1 MTLREYTDGDFHI
14 LLDGVRNHPNDGG
27 HNTSSLQHMYH
38 MLRDKGVDPSSKAAD
53 RAMCRIM
60 EGAVQYTVHDRNGK
74 FMAGPLKMMDVHP
87 FLRSVAPALLDKAGS
102 VGEDMDVY
110 RAFSRRLFTVET
122 VKPPY
127 LVLLPQIDMGQ
138 ASCLTAVQFVS
149 RADAFDHAAE
159 VAVELLMK
167 GLQPKD
173 PTEAGAWADA
183 RSALK
188 ATVLDELNLSG

>member
-1 MTLREYTDGDFHI
+1 M
-14 LLDGVRNHPNDGG
+14 
-27 HNTSSLQHMYH
+27 
-38 MLRDKGVDPSSKAAD
+38 
-53 RAMCRIM
+53 
-60 EGAVQYTVHDRNGK
+60 
-74 FMAGPLKMMDVHP
+74 
-87 FLRSVAPALLDKAGS
+87 
-102 VGEDMDVY
+102 
-110 RAFSRRLFTVET
+110 ET

-188 ATVLDELNLSG
+188 ATVLDELNLSGYRYFPPTPHTWSICVVQPLMGKWAFQSKEDGVGGSPG